1 MFELS
6 DVVDCILPFSLFDS
20 KLFYF
25 YCHLFAVSNSLLPSI
40 LEFGNDGLIVFDSFK
55 VVIDDGNI
63 GWFKFDDSVG
73 QLIV

>member
-1 MFELS
+1 M
-6 DVVDCILPFSLFDS
+6 
-20 KLFYF
+20 
-25 YCHLFAVSNSLLPSI
+25 LPSI

-73 QLIV
+73 QLIVWIIEGWVALVSCDGFNSDV